1 MSKSHVFAALLIAS
15 TAFTSIAFAH
25 GDDTRKRGKEI
36 FTPSSGFAA
45 EAKDTAT
52 GRAVQLYKNIGKL
65 SMAVTT
71 TNEEAQAYFNQG
83 WLFTWG
89 FNHAEAVRSFR
100 EAQKLDPNFAMAYW
114 GEALAL
120 GPNINMPMTD
130 DVVVTAY
137 EAIGKAKALSKG
149 VTAKE
154 RTLIDALSRRY
165 GANPMVQR
173 SGLDN
178 DWVVAMNEVAKAF
191 PGDADVQVLHAD
203 AMMNLQPWD
212 YWEADGKTPKKNA
225 GAIVAALETALSV
238 NPNHAGAQHLYLHA
252 VEASSTPERGEAVA
266 DALRGKTPGVG
277 HLLHMPSHIY
287 MRLGRHGD
295 GIAVNADAVAA
306 DERLIASA
314 GDETSALFR
323 YGYYPHN
330 VHFLM
335 VSAQMA
341 GVADQ
346 VFSAAEKLDAVT
358 SDQVSRDLA
367 WVQAIKTAPYTAH
380 AQFADAET
388 ILAMEAPDASFPY
401 VKGFWHYARALAY
414 IAKGDTAKAQAES
427 DAIGELIATA
437 DFASLEA
444 QFLPAKSVLALARL
458 VAEARIA
465 QAAKD
470 YAKAEEHLR
479 KAIELEDGMPY
490 QEPAYWYYPMRQTLG
505 AVLLQQ
511 GRAEESAEMF
521 RAALSKSPRNG
532 WVLWGLMQAQK
543 AAGGDGLA
551 ETEAAFERAWLGDR
565 SMLRLDRL

>member
-1 MSKSHVFAALLIAS
+1 MSIRLIFTTLLAAS
-15 TAFTSIAFAH
+15 TAFTSIASAH
-25 GDDTRKRGKEI
+25 DDDTRKRGKEI
-36 FTPSSGFAA
+36 FAPSSGFATSA
-45 EAKDTAT
+45 EDTAT
-52 GRAVQLYKNIGKL
+52 GRAVPLYKNIGTL
-65 SMAVTT
+65 GMPVTT
-71 TNEEAQAYFNQG
+71 ASKEAQAYFNQG

-89 FNHAEAVRSFR
+89 FNHAEAIRAFKQ
-100 EAQKLDPNFAMAYW
+100 AQKLDPNFAMAYW
-114 GEALAL
+114 GEAFAL
-120 GPNINMPMTD
+120 GPNINMPMSD

-137 EAIGKAKALSKG
+137 DAISKARALSSG
-149 VTAKE
+149 VSAKE
-154 RTLIDALSRRY
+154 KALIDALAARY
-165 GANPMVQR
+165 GANPMAQR

-178 DWVVAMNEVAKAF
+178 DWAAAMKKVA
-191 PGDADVQVLHAD
+191 DAYPRDAHALTLYAD

-212 YWEADGKTPKKNA
+212 YWEADGITPKKN
-225 GAIVAALETALSV
+225 GGEIVKVLEQALAV
-238 NPNHAGAQHLYLHA
+238 DPGHAGAQHLYMHA
-252 VEASSTPERGEAVA
+252 VEASSTPERAEKVA

-295 GIAVNADAVAA
+295 GIAVNSNAVAA

-314 GDETSALFR
+314 GDESSALFR

-388 ILAMEAPDASFPY
+388 ILAMKAPDASFPY
-401 VKGFWHYARALAY
+401 VKGFWHYARGIAY
-414 IAKGDTAKAQAES
+414 VAKSESANAKAEAN
-427 DAIGELIATA
+427 AIGELIATA
-437 DFASLEA
+437 DFATLEA
-444 QFLPAKSVLALARL
+444 QFLPAKSVLALAQHVL
-458 VAEARIA
+458 EERIA
-465 QAAKD
+465 QSAKD

-479 KAIELEDGMPY
+479 KAIELEDGLPY
-490 QEPAYWYYPMRQTLG
+490 QEPAHWYYPLRQTLG

-551 ETEAAFERAWLGDR
+551 ETEAAFEKAWLGDT